1 MQFLQIQDPEPFPI
15 ESLDE
20 RLKLINFYL
29 MLEPTLCPAP
39 LVRLDYP
46 PPTAP
51 HRRGPPQPLQA
62 PHRRSPALPMQVRQ
76 YLVPPGWYGTVE
88 PTLDPLRQFQRVTVL
103 GLQRSARTKSVQS
116 CWPGDTTA
124 EGCNIE
130 GARGNWGTRDQGD
143 LAGSVIARSLPKRTR
158 T

>member
-1 MQFLQIQDPEPFPI
+1 MQFLQIQDSEPFSI
-15 ESLDE
+15 KSLDE

-46 PPTAP
+46 SPTAP

-76 YLVPPGWYGTVE
+76 WYLVPQTFLAGTALSSR
-88 PTLDPLRQFQRVTVL
+88 PYPFQQFQRVTILAAVC
-103 GLQRSARTKSVQS
+103 T
-116 CWPGDTTA
+116 
-124 EGCNIE
+124 
-130 GARGNWGTRDQGD
+130 DQICPIL
-143 LAGSVIARSLPKRTR
+143 LAGGYNSRGMQHRGREGELGNTR
-158 T
+158 PR

>member
-1 MQFLQIQDPEPFPI
+1 MQFLQIQDSEPFSI
-15 ESLDE
+15 KILDE

-46 PPTAP
+46 PLTAP

-76 YLVPPGWYGTVE
+76 YLVPRPSWRHGTVE
-88 PTLDPLRQFQRVTVL
+88 PTLDPFQQFQRVTILAAVC
-103 GLQRSARTKSVQS
+103 T
-116 CWPGDTTA
+116 
-124 EGCNIE
+124 
-130 GARGNWGTRDQGD
+130 DQICPIL
-143 LAGSVIARSLPKRTR
+143 LAGGYDSRGMQHRGSEGELGNTRSR
-158 T
+158 